1 MPRDPGQTARLIR
14 RLSWDE
20 IDGAWLES
28 LAALARDEDL
38 AGAGLV
44 HRPARPGDPSAELL
58 RNNLHGRAR
67 LVARRPLVVAGLGMM
82 TPILAAY
89 GHQCRGRA
97 LVPEGAHVPAGT
109 VVAEV
114 TGPTTNLLSLERILL
129 NFLQRLSGVATFTAE
144 HVNALGNT
152 TTKLLDTRKTTPG
165 FRVLEKYAVGQGGG
179 YNHRLGLYDRLM
191 VKDNHLAADGATS
204 AADRLTQLVKRART
218 ERPDLLLEVEVDN
231 LEQIGPVLAA
241 GADIILLDNFSLPHL
256 RQAVA
261 FIRGRAWCEISGGVT
276 LASLPELGQIGPDF
290 ISCGA
295 LTHSAPWVDLGL
307 DWD

>member
-1 MPRDPGQTARLIR
+1 MPRDPGQTARLVR
-14 RLSWDE
+14 RLNWDE
-20 IDGAWLES
+20 IDAAWLES
-28 LAALARDEDL
+28 LATQARDEDL
-38 AGAGLV
+38 AGAGLI
-44 HRPARPGDPSAELL
+44 HRPVRPGDPSADLL
-58 RNNLHGRAR
+58 KNQSTGRAK
-67 LVARRPLVVAGLGMM
+67 LVARRPMVIAGLGMM
-82 TPILAAY
+82 SPIFAAY
-89 GHQCRGRA
+89 GNHCHGRA
-97 LVPEGAHVPAGT
+97 LVPEGSAVAAGT

-114 TGPTTNLLSLERILL
+114 QGPSANLLSLERILL

-144 HVNALGNT
+144 HVKALGPSQ
-152 TTKLLDTRKTTPG
+152 TKLLDTRKTTPG

-191 VKDNHLAADGATS
+191 VKDNHLAADGATT

-218 ERPDLLLEVEVDN
+218 ERPDLLLEVEVDH

-241 GADIILLDNFSLPHL
+241 GADIIMLDNFSLPHL

-276 LASLPELGQIGPDF
+276 LATLPELGQIGPDF